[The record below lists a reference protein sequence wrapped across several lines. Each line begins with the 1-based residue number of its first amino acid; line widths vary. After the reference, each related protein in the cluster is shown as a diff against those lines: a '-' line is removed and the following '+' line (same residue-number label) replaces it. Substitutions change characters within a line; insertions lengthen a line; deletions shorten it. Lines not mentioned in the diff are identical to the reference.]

1 MYNGKDRDVIL
12 FKDDWYKDENR
23 GAIVDITTKNK
34 TFLRYAQL
42 LKTMGVENNAFALT
56 LLNPELQGVD
66 PYDTELSREQQLM
79 IAVEC
84 KLNPWYYFREV
95 VRVPATG
102 SPDNVPLMANRA
114 NMALYWLF
122 FNHVTALIIQPRQTG
137 KSVSTD
143 CLMSNLLCCS
153 AINTQISLLTKD
165 DNLRTANVRRLKD
178 IISGLPEYLNLRDK
192 TDTNNLEK
200 ITVNA
205 LGNVYNTAVPRASI
219 KDALNLGRG
228 MTTAVNHLDEGPFL
242 PNISYTLPA
251 WLASSGAARTNAR
264 AHGSPYG
271 NVFSTTAGYL
281 NTASGEFFK
290 KHIYNESLR
299 WSEKLLDSKDEDDL
313 VKTIEKNNPSGK
325 SMVLLEFNHRQL
337 GYTDDW
343 LRRKIADS
351 LADEVATKAD
361 FLNIWIEGS
370 ESSPLPKEVLSV
382 IRASAATES
391 YDEITTYGYIV
402 RWYVPQE
409 EVEDKCSTRS
419 LVMALDTSDAIGNDD
434 IAMIIRDAI
443 TGEVIAAGNYNE
455 TNLVVFAEWIARWLI
470 DYPNIVLIPERRS
483 SAVMLIDYLLQIL
496 PLKDV
501 DPFKRIF
508 NWIVDGYDVN
518 STSLKQ
524 ILSTPLS
531 RRDPSIYVKYKKEF
545 GYATASSGR
554 SARDNLYGTTFLAA
568 AKYTGKYV
576 RDKTLINQI
585 LGLIR
590 KNNRIDHR
598 DGEHD
603 DMCFQAD
610 TLVLTSDGNR
620 PIQDIKVG
628 DLVLTR
634 AGYQPVIATM
644 HRQATVISR
653 YGITGTP
660 DHPFITPTGIVKFKD
675 ITDDTTL
682 YAYYGKLLTISAK
695 DIRPIL
701 PTLDTTPSIAT
712 VYNLT
717 VANTHEYFVNNVL
730 VHNCIAWL
738 LSYWFLST
746 ARNKEIYGINPHL
759 ALSSVNDALIEEAG
773 GAAAVLHRDE
783 QNKLKVEINAL
794 LDELKNETNIYKF
807 NILQN
812 KIYMLYDKVD
822 TDTKN
827 TFNIEELI
835 NKIVMKRKQ
844 ANYYSYGRYY

>member
-1 MYNGKDRDVIL
+1 
-12 FKDDWYKDENR
+12 
-23 GAIVDITTKNK
+23 
-34 TFLRYAQL
+34 
-42 LKTMGVENNAFALT
+42 
-56 LLNPELQGVD
+56 
-66 PYDTELSREQQLM
+66 
-79 IAVEC
+79 
-84 KLNPWYYFREV
+84 
-95 VRVPATG
+95 
-102 SPDNVPLMANRA
+102 
-114 NMALYWLF
+114 
-122 FNHVTALIIQPRQTG
+122 
-137 KSVSTD
+137 
-143 CLMSNLLCCS
+143 
-153 AINTQISLLTKD
+153 
-165 DNLRTANVRRLKD
+165 
-178 IISGLPEYLNLRDK
+178 
-192 TDTNNLEK
+192 
-200 ITVNA
+200 
-205 LGNVYNTAVPRASI
+205 
-219 KDALNLGRG
+219 
-228 MTTAVNHLDEGPFL
+228 
-242 PNISYTLPA
+242 
-251 WLASSGAARTNAR
+251 
-264 AHGSPYG
+264 
-271 NVFSTTAGYL
+271 
-281 NTASGEFFK
+281 
-290 KHIYNESLR
+290 
-299 WSEKLLDSKDEDDL
+299 
-313 VKTIEKNNPSGK
+313 
-325 SMVLLEFNHRQL
+325 MVLLEFNHRQL

-370 ESSPLPKEVLSV
+370 ESSPLPKEVLSI
-382 IRASAATES
+382 IRSSAAMES

-496 PLKDV
+496 PLKDI

-508 NWIVDGYDVN
+508 NWVVDGYDVN

-531 RRDPSIYVKYKKEF
+531 RRDPSIYVRYKKEF
-545 GYATASSGR
+545 GYATASAGR

-568 AKYTGKYV
+568 AKYTGKYA

-603 DMCFQAD
+603 DM
-610 TLVLTSDGNR
+610 V
-620 PIQDIKVG
+620 
-628 DLVLTR
+628 
-634 AGYQPVIATM
+634 
-644 HRQATVISR
+644 
-653 YGITGTP
+653 
-660 DHPFITPTGIVKFKD
+660 
-675 ITDDTTL
+675 
-682 YAYYGKLLTISAK
+682 
-695 DIRPIL
+695 
-701 PTLDTTPSIAT
+701 
-712 VYNLT
+712 
-717 VANTHEYFVNNVL
+717 
-730 VHNCIAWL
+730 IAWL

-746 ARNKEIYGINPHL
+746 ARNKDIYGINPHL

-773 GAAAVLHRDE
+773 GAAALLHRDE
-783 QNKLKVEINAL
+783 QNKLKNEINSL
-794 LDELKNETNIYKF
+794 LDELKNETNVYKF

-844 ANYYSYGRYY
+844 ANYYQYGRYY

>member
-1 MYNGKDRDVIL
+1 
-12 FKDDWYKDENR
+12 
-23 GAIVDITTKNK
+23 
-34 TFLRYAQL
+34 
-42 LKTMGVENNAFALT
+42 
-56 LLNPELQGVD
+56 
-66 PYDTELSREQQLM
+66 
-79 IAVEC
+79 
-84 KLNPWYYFREV
+84 
-95 VRVPATG
+95 
-102 SPDNVPLMANRA
+102 
-114 NMALYWLF
+114 
-122 FNHVTALIIQPRQTG
+122 
-137 KSVSTD
+137 
-143 CLMSNLLCCS
+143 
-153 AINTQISLLTKD
+153 
-165 DNLRTANVRRLKD
+165 
-178 IISGLPEYLNLRDK
+178 
-192 TDTNNLEK
+192 
-200 ITVNA
+200 
-205 LGNVYNTAVPRASI
+205 
-219 KDALNLGRG
+219 
-228 MTTAVNHLDEGPFL
+228 
-242 PNISYTLPA
+242 
-251 WLASSGAARTNAR
+251 
-264 AHGSPYG
+264 
-271 NVFSTTAGYL
+271 
-281 NTASGEFFK
+281 
-290 KHIYNESLR
+290 
-299 WSEKLLDSKDEDDL
+299 
-313 VKTIEKNNPSGK
+313 
-325 SMVLLEFNHRQL
+325 MVLLEFNHRQL

-370 ESSPLPKEVLSV
+370 ESSPLPKEVLSI
-382 IRASAATES
+382 IRSSAAIES

-508 NWIVDGYDVN
+508 NWVVDGYDVN

-568 AKYTGKYV
+568 AKYTGKYA

-634 AGYQPVIATM
+634 YGYQPVIATM
-644 HRQATVISR
+644 HRQANVITR

-675 ITDDTTL
+675 LTDDTMV
-682 YAYYGKLLTISAK
+682 YAYYGKLVTIPAK
-695 DIRPIL
+695 DIRPISSAL
-701 PTLDTTPSIAT
+701 NNQPSVAM
-712 VYNLT
+712 VYNIT
-717 VANTHEYFVNNVL
+717 IANHHEYFINNVL

-746 ARNKEIYGINPHL
+746 ARNKDIYGINPHL

-773 GAAAVLHRDE
+773 GAAALLHRDE
-783 QNKLKVEINAL
+783 QNKLKNEINSL
-794 LDELKNETNIYKF
+794 LDELKNETNVYKF

-844 ANYYSYGRYY
+844 ANYYQYGRYY

>member
-1 MYNGKDRDVIL
+1 
-12 FKDDWYKDENR
+12 
-23 GAIVDITTKNK
+23 
-34 TFLRYAQL
+34 
-42 LKTMGVENNAFALT
+42 
-56 LLNPELQGVD
+56 
-66 PYDTELSREQQLM
+66 
-79 IAVEC
+79 
-84 KLNPWYYFREV
+84 
-95 VRVPATG
+95 
-102 SPDNVPLMANRA
+102 
-114 NMALYWLF
+114 
-122 FNHVTALIIQPRQTG
+122 
-137 KSVSTD
+137 
-143 CLMSNLLCCS
+143 
-153 AINTQISLLTKD
+153 
-165 DNLRTANVRRLKD
+165 
-178 IISGLPEYLNLRDK
+178 
-192 TDTNNLEK
+192 
-200 ITVNA
+200 
-205 LGNVYNTAVPRASI
+205 
-219 KDALNLGRG
+219 
-228 MTTAVNHLDEGPFL
+228 
-242 PNISYTLPA
+242 
-251 WLASSGAARTNAR
+251 
-264 AHGSPYG
+264 
-271 NVFSTTAGYL
+271 
-281 NTASGEFFK
+281 
-290 KHIYNESLR
+290 
-299 WSEKLLDSKDEDDL
+299 
-313 VKTIEKNNPSGK
+313 
-325 SMVLLEFNHRQL
+325 MVLLEFNHRQL

-370 ESSPLPKEVLSV
+370 ESSPLPKEVLSI
-382 IRASAATES
+382 IRSSAAIES
-391 YDEITTYGYIV
+391 YDEISTYGYIV

-434 IAMIIRDAI
+434 IAMVIRDAI

-508 NWIVDGYDVN
+508 NWVVDGYDVN

-568 AKYTGKYV
+568 AKYTGKYA

-603 DMCFQAD
+603 DM
-610 TLVLTSDGNR
+610 V
-620 PIQDIKVG
+620 
-628 DLVLTR
+628 
-634 AGYQPVIATM
+634 
-644 HRQATVISR
+644 
-653 YGITGTP
+653 
-660 DHPFITPTGIVKFKD
+660 
-675 ITDDTTL
+675 
-682 YAYYGKLLTISAK
+682 
-695 DIRPIL
+695 
-701 PTLDTTPSIAT
+701 
-712 VYNLT
+712 
-717 VANTHEYFVNNVL
+717 
-730 VHNCIAWL
+730 IAWL

-746 ARNKEIYGINPHL
+746 ARNKDIYGINPHL

-773 GAAAVLHRDE
+773 GAAALLHRDE
-783 QNKLKVEINAL
+783 QNKLKNEINSL
-794 LDELKNETNIYKF
+794 LDELKNETNVYKF

-844 ANYYSYGRYY
+844 ANYYQYGRYY